1 MSGEVVLLVVV
12 ISLLV
17 AATLLA
23 AYLTAHRLDRLHIR
37 TDLARAAL
45 VGALERR
52 HTVAASVV
60 RDLGDRDPEAARR
73 LSRALGAARVHPP
86 DAVTGV
92 DPAPDPDRRSWPADG
107 GAGHPGT
114 PTAELAENTLG
125 MLLSA
130 LDRAALPDDLAA
142 ELEDAS
148 DRVSMARR
156 FYNDAVRDTRSLREQ
171 AGVRAL
177 RLAGR
182 APMPDYVELV
192 DSPPP
197 GG

>member
-1 MSGEVVLLVVV
+1 MSAEVLLVVV
-12 ISLLV
+12 ALALLV
-17 AATLLA
+17 AAALLA
-23 AYLTAHRLDRLHIR
+23 AYLTANRLDRLHIR

-52 HTVAASVV
+52 HTVAAAVV
-60 RDLGDRDPEAARR
+60 RDLGDRDPESAQRLSHALAAARD
-73 LSRALGAARVHPP
+73 HPP

-107 GAGHPGT
+107 GAGPAGA

-125 MLLSA
+125 MLLSG
-130 LDRAALPDDLAA
+130 LDPAALPRDLAA